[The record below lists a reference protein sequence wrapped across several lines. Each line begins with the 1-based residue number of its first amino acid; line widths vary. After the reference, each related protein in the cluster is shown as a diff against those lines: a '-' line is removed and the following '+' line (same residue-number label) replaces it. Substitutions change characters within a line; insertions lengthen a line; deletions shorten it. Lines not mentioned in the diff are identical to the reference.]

1 MDARNA
7 VTGAYAGVL
16 IATLG
21 GVAWATG
28 EPFVFPSLGPS
39 AFLLAKARRGAT
51 VAPRRVIGGH
61 AVGVVAGLGA
71 YHVVDPG
78 TVLSG
83 SIQPFSASAGG
94 LVAAATLAVS
104 LTSLGM
110 LATDTSHPPACAT
123 TLIVALGILPTVE
136 AGATI
141 VVAVT
146 ALVAVHRAT
155 LAGATAVT
163 GRYQS

>member
-1 MDARNA
+1 MDARTA

-16 IATLG
+16 ITTLG

-28 EPFVFPSLGPS
+28 EPFVFPRLGPS
-39 AFLLAKARRGAT
+39 AFLLAKARRGVT

-61 AVGVVAGLGA
+61 AVGVVAGLVA
-71 YHVVDPG
+71 YRVVDPG
-78 TVLSG
+78 MALSG
-83 SIQPFSASAGG
+83 SLEPFSAAAGG
-94 LVAAATLAVS
+94 LAAAAALSVF
-104 LTSLGM
+104 LTSLAM

-146 ALVAVHRAT
+146 ALVAVHRVV
-155 LAGATAVT
+155 LAGATAVVD
-163 GRYQS
+163 RRQS